1 MKAVLYI
8 VILEYSLYSKLS
20 CCIRFIHYYS
30 VRNPIGWLVSWLIMS
45 TVEGQHL
52 SDTCE
57 FAGALT
63 QSIEPN
69 ICNSRVHNHY
79 ETFSRW
85 GWYWYSWYF
94 CFLSTHQA
102 QEETENHIT
111 GTSQMQN
118 FSQDDGQ
125 YSHLWIN
132 RSFWGTSLT
141 KQILCSGWYVALS
154 LYMNWICRGRVL
166 TVGVCVC
173 VCV

>member
-1 MKAVLYI
+1 MDIWPRSEA
-8 VILEYSLYSKLS
+8 
-20 CCIRFIHYYS
+20 
-30 VRNPIGWLVSWLIMS
+30 SWKNVKFL
-45 TVEGQHL
+45 GQYL

-57 FAGALT
+57 FTCALT
-63 QSIEPN
+63 QSIEPI

-125 YSHLWIN
+125 YSHSWIN
-132 RSFWGTSLT
+132 RSFWRISLT

-154 LYMNWICRGRVL
+154 LFELNLQRACVDCGS
-166 TVGVCVC
+166 VCVC
-173 VCV
+173 ADLILRIFRNNCKWSKDKSRNVIALCQREQN